1 MADDSAFYPTV
12 PRSATRDPRP
22 PEPQTRSRVAG
33 CGPRHARSRP
43 RVPRSRVVS
52 LRDDQEAVAPLPDVG
67 EADDAVRDF
76 VCVQVVLRFLV
87 VSHGVAG
94 SAPRHADIGRLLA
107 AKPCGNIPRSR
118 SSIPAGGGDFTTTRR
133 LRSGGLHPPRIGRWL
148 AAAPLGP
155 LEPSARRAGAK
166 RRFNARPVSR
176 LVPRRGNR
184 TDLRT
189 TLRPRCRCRPGG
201 GWT

>member
-67 EADDAVRDF
+67 EADDAVRAEDEGRLDLPVSAMEREFDRRGTVRAVGRHVQKLDARLGARPLECYPCGLRRGVVDF
-76 VCVQVVLRFLV
+76 VGVFLIRSIAASTRSVIMSSLMLSVV
-87 VSHGVAG
+87 
-94 SAPRHADIGRLLA
+94 
-107 AKPCGNIPRSR
+107 RSW
-118 SSIPAGGGDFTTTRR
+118 AF
-133 LRSGGLHPPRIGRWL
+133 
-148 AAAPLGP
+148 
-155 LEPSARRAGAK
+155 RAV
-166 RRFNARPVSR
+166 RNS
-176 LVPRRGNR
+176 LN
-184 TDLRT
+184 
-189 TLRPRCRCRPGG
+189 
-201 GWT
+201 